1 MNRHA
6 LLHWLTAP
14 VECTLLQVPRAL
26 AASGLA
32 AALDCGL
39 LVVLV
44 EMLNWPA
51 LAAAVVS
58 YTLGAV
64 LQYVLC
70 SAWVF
75 PAAPQNLST
84 GLAAFAVL
92 SLVGLGITG
101 VTLTALHDV
110 AHVNYLVAKGM
121 ALGLAFAW
129 NFLSR
134 KLLLFR
140 PGAVAVALGK

>member
-1 MNRHA
+1 
-6 LLHWLTAP
+6 
-14 VECTLLQVPRAL
+14 
-26 AASGLA
+26 
-32 AALDCGL
+32 
-39 LVVLV
+39 VVLV
-44 EMLNWPA
+44 ETLNWPA

-64 LQYVLC
+64 LQYILC
-70 SAWVF
+70 SVWVF

-84 GLAAFAVL
+84 GLATFAVL
-92 SLVGLGITG
+92 SFIGLGITG

-110 AHVNYLVAKGM
+110 AHFNYLFAKGM

-140 PGAVAVALGK
+140 PSVAIALGK